1 MEIGIALVF
10 VVGSVLLLQK
20 NKKHAITITIVY
32 FLAVIYLTFLIRE
45 PTPTYRYSLRLFNAA
60 SRSLEFGG
68 VLISGLLSGNIKTV
82 GWSSLK
88 GIVLNILL
96 FIPFGY
102 LIPAVWPKKKWS
114 WSKIMLLGLAASFC
128 VEIVQLVTRL
138 GFADVDDL
146 MNNSIGSGLGYLLY
160 MRCLDPCGQRKLRI
174 SGKEDKRPHERINN
188 RSGWSIRP

>member
-10 VVGSVLLLQK
+10 VVGSVLLLRT
-20 NKKHAITITIVY
+20 NKKHTIIISIVY
-32 FLAVIYLTFLIRE
+32 FLAIIYLTFLIRE
-45 PTPTYRYSLRLFNAA
+45 PTPTYRYSLRLFKAA

-68 VLISGLLSGNIKTV
+68 VLISGLLSGNNKTV

-102 LIPAVWPKKKWS
+102 LIPAVWPHKKWS
-114 WSKIMLLGLAASFC
+114 WWKIMLFGFAVSFC
-128 VEIVQLVTRL
+128 VETVQLVTRL

-146 MNNSIGSGLGYLLY
+146 MNNTIGSVLGYLIY
-160 MRCLDPCGQRKLRI
+160 KRCMT
-174 SGKEDKRPHERINN
+174 SVVN
-188 RSGWSIRP
+188 